1 MFSDFRQSKDRVIS
15 LQPTKQKNQ
24 PICSEDYK
32 TQTTILRDPELRPEL
47 DKRTSGATT
56 AGRGSP
62 GNRGGSHQL

>member
-32 TQTTILRDPELRPEL
+32 TQTTILRDPELRREL
-47 DKRTSGATT
+47 DKRMSGATT

-62 GNRGGSHQL
+62 GNRGAATN